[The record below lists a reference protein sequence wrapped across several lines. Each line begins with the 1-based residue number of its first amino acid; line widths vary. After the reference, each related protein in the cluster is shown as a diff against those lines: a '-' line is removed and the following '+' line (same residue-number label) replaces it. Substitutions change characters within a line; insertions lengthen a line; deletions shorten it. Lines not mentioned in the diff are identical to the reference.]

1 MCKKS
6 GALSEGLDL
15 YMALVIVTS
24 FGLKTHDYALFL
36 YKSKPLV
43 LLVVTSIS
51 NLPPTRG
58 TSVSRDS

>member
-15 YMALVIVTS
+15 LMALIIVTS

-36 YKSKPLV
+36 NKSKPLA
-43 LLVVTSIS
+43 LLVDTSIS
-51 NLPPTRG
+51 KFRP
-58 TSVSRDS
+58 